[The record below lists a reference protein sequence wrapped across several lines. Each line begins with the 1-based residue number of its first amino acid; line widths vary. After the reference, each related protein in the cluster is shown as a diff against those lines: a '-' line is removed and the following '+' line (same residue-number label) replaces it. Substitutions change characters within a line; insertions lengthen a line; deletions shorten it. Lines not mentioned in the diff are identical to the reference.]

1 MIKQHIVVEI
11 LKAIPATLNVV
22 DTDYNI
28 LAVGGEI
35 TRTFEDI
42 EQVMGKKC
50 HKVFQERDNPCPWCK
65 VDRVI
70 KAGDIINETTTPD
83 DPREKLVGK
92 PLNIYIRPLK
102 DKAGNIIGAI
112 ELGTDI
118 TQIRKADEERK
129 QAEEALQ
136 ESQEKLTGIVES
148 VTDAMIMLDNEF
160 NVVWTNDISKGL
172 FEPNPVGNKCYAACH
187 GRDTVCKPC
196 IVQQCF
202 EDCKVHEFETEI
214 TDADGNQKTFWCTAN
229 VAAWDEDSSPRMVVE
244 FLRDITDRK
253 RVNQKLRER
262 EAALEIQTNKLKEV
276 NTALRVL
283 LKRREEDMTELEENV
298 LSNLKQMVIPHIEK
312 LKKSGLDA
320 EQNAYISIL
329 QSSLNDIISPF
340 SHKLSSKYLTLSPR
354 EIQVANLVREGK
366 TTKAIADLLNVSPNA
381 IVYHRYHIREKLGLR
396 GKKINLAAHLS
407 SLL

>member
-1 MIKQHIVVEI
+1 MTQHHIILEI
-11 LKAIPATLNVV
+11 LKTIPGTLNVI
-22 DTDYNI
+22 DTDFNI
-28 LAVGGEI
+28 LMVGGEI

-42 EQVMGKKC
+42 EQVIGKKC

-102 DKAGNIIGAI
+102 DKDGSIIGAI

-118 TQIRKADEERK
+118 TQIRKADKERK
-129 QAEEALQ
+129 RAEEALR

-148 VTDAMIMLDNEF
+148 VTDAMIMMDKEF
-160 NVVWTNDISKGL
+160 NVVWTNDIVKGL
-172 FEPNPVGNKCYAACH
+172 FEPDRVGNKCYAVYH
-187 GRDTVCKPC
+187 GRASVCKPC

-202 EDCKVHEFETEI
+202 QDSKIHEFETEI
-214 TDADGNQKTFWCTAN
+214 TDADGKQKTLWCTAN
-229 VAAWDEDSSPRMVVE
+229 VAAWDEDGRPRMVVE

-253 RVNQKLRER
+253 LVNQKLRER

-283 LKRREEDMTELEENV
+283 LKRREEDMTELEERV
-298 LSNLKQMVIPHIEK
+298 LSNLRQMVIPHIEK

-320 EQNAYISIL
+320 AQIGYVNIL
-329 QSSLNDIISPF
+329 QSSLNDIVSPF
-340 SHKLSSKYLTLSPR
+340 SHKLSSKYLSLSPR

-381 IVYHRYHIREKLGLR
+381 VVYHRYHIRKKLGLR
-396 GKKINLAAHLS
+396 GKKINLAAYLS